1 LPAGEFLNVGQVSGV
16 FGVKGWVKV
25 YSFTDPRE
33 NILQYSPWILQKNS
47 QIQEVKL
54 LGGRRQGSLV
64 VAELQGINDRDLA
77 AELMGADILI
87 RKQQLPKASDGEYY
101 WADLIGLEVRN
112 QEGCK
117 LGKVDHLLETGAN
130 DVLVVVDGD
139 VERLIPFLQQSTIL
153 KIDLDDGL
161 IIVDWDPDF

>member
-1 LPAGEFLNVGQVSGV
+1 LQVGDFLNVGQVSGV

-33 NILQYSPWILQKNS
+33 NILQYSPWFLQKNN
-47 QIQEVKL
+47 QLREIKL
-54 LGGRRQGSLV
+54 LAGRRQGSLV
-64 VAELQGINDRDLA
+64 VAELERVGDRDLA
-77 AELMGADILI
+77 AELIGADILI
-87 RKQQLPKASDGEYY
+87 RKQQLPKARDGEYY

-130 DVLVVVDGD
+130 DVLVVVDGEL
-139 VERLIPFLQQSTIL
+139 ERLIPFLQKSTIL